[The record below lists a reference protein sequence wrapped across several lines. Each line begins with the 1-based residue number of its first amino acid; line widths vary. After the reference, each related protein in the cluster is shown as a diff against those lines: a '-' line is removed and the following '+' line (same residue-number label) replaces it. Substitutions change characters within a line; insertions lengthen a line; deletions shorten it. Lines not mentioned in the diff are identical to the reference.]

1 MYKFLHE
8 VQERAK
14 KEAMP
19 LIYKEGT
26 LSPNELENLKNVLAT
41 IKYAAC
47 AQKDLAEFEDMGMGE
62 GEYSM
67 GMNSNRRGRSSVT
80 GRYVSRGRGGSYGDM
95 NSYEGQGGGRGN
107 SNRYYGDDGMGY
119 SGHSVHDRM
128 IADLEREMDQA
139 SSEYERKVIM
149 EQINKIRQEQQTMK

>member
-19 LIYKEGT
+19 LVYKEGT
-26 LSPNELENLKNVLAT
+26 LSPTELENLKNCLAV

-47 AQKDLAEFEDMGMGE
+47 AQKDDAEFEQMNEMD
-62 GEYSM
+62 GEYS
-67 GMNSNRRGRSSVT
+67 GRRGRDADT
-80 GRYVSRGRGGSYGDM
+80 GRYVSRGTYDHYNTYPVRM
-95 NSYEGQGGGRGN
+95 GGR
-107 SNRYYGDDGMGY
+107 RYYGDDDGNY

-128 IADLEREMDQA
+128 IADLEKEMDHTN
-139 SSEYERKVIM
+139 SDYERKVIM
-149 EQINKIRQEQQTMK
+149 EQINKIRQEQQQTMK

>member
-8 VQERAK
+8 VLERAK

-19 LIYKEGT
+19 LVYKEGT

-47 AQKDLAEFEDMGMGE
+47 AQKDLAEFEDMGE

-80 GRYVSRGRGGSYGDM
+80 GRYVSRGHGGSYGDM

>member
-26 LSPNELENLKNVLAT
+26 LSPNELENLKNVMAT

-47 AQKDLAEFEDMGMGE
+47 AQKDIAEFEDMGE

-80 GRYVSRGRGGSYGDM
+80 GRYVSRGRDGSYGNM

-149 EQINKIRQEQQTMK
+149 EQINKIRQEQQAMK

>member
-1 MYKFLHE
+1 MEVKHMYKFLHE

-26 LSPNELENLKNVLAT
+26 LSPNELENLKNVMAT

-47 AQKDLAEFEDMGMGE
+47 AQKDIAEFEDMGE
-62 GEYSM
+62 
-67 GMNSNRRGRSSVT
+67 
-80 GRYVSRGRGGSYGDM
+80 GRYVSRGRDGSYGNM

-149 EQINKIRQEQQTMK
+149 EQINKIRQEQQAMK